1 MFKPPQPTKAELE
14 VLRVLWA
21 SGPAPVK
28 EVHAALQAERPEL
41 GYAAVLR
48 LMQVMHGKGLLTRDE
63 RAKSHVYAPALEEES
78 TQATLLGDFIARAF
92 AGSGKAMVMAALK
105 EGHVSDAERAEI
117 ADLLRREGLL

>member
-1 MFKPPQPTKAELE
+1 MSSLPQPTKAELD

-28 EVHAALQAERPEL
+28 DVHAALHAVRPEL

-63 RAKSHVYAPALEEES
+63 SAKSHVYAPALEEGS
-78 TQATLLGDFIARAF
+78 TRSTLLGDFIARAF
-92 AGSGKAMVMAALK
+92 DGSGKAMVMAALK

-117 ADLLRREGLL
+117 AALLKREGLL